1 MTTSS
6 LFEDPV
12 VKQDGVF
19 VVTCYLEVLN
29 PRLVTDILLG
39 NFNE

>member
-1 MTTSS
+1 MTASS

-12 VKQDGVF
+12 VKQDGAF

-29 PRLVTDILLG
+29 PRVVTDIC
-39 NFNE
+39 